1 MSRPSRTPHRLRT
14 CVRRH
19 VLAAGERAGLR
30 THVLNAKKT
39 PAKLLHEG
47 MGAPAQPKTILTRS
61 RGAAVFAES
70 GRKRV
75 CCLWIPLPCSAS
87 SATPRENRFGV
98 VRSRPARGF
107 GRGRLTFTPSPTSP
121 LNNPAGLR
129 SVKTAARFVDS
140 TPRSDGWGSFRRLAS
155 RPLRWISHAI
165 SLRAGFFN
173 GLLRPLGVKTALIGN
188 PKRKLNRRAKASPH
202 PRCRRFLRPASGCSL
217 RLATIDGRD
226 RLTDAAAH

>member
-1 MSRPSRTPHRLRT
+1 MPQASVRDFAHTFLTPRKRQPNCCTKAWAHP
-14 CVRRH
+14 
-19 VLAAGERAGLR
+19 
-30 THVLNAKKT
+30 LN
-39 PAKLLHEG
+39 
-47 MGAPAQPKTILTRS
+47 PKPFS

-173 GLLRPLGVKTALIGN
+173 GLLRSRRGN
-188 PKRKLNRRAKASPH
+188 AAVEG
-202 PRCRRFLRPASGCSL
+202 RFA
-217 RLATIDGRD
+217 
-226 RLTDAAAH
+226 